1 MPQPDFLSQVAIKS
15 DYIAGATTLSK
26 MTLNKTIKN
35 RLEYD
40 NKNAT
45 LGTTSTQYLLSLC

>member
-26 MTLNKTIKN
+26 MTLEITTKN
-35 RLEYD
+35 LHSI
-40 NKNAT
+40 
-45 LGTTSTQYLLSLC
+45 TTKMQHLA